1 MIAEQPDP
9 KPSLEAI
16 RTLMEKAR
24 TRSMNSGGDD
34 SLCTHLFL
42 MIAQRGLTLS
52 DAAERSGIAAERL
65 GELFWNFAQP
75 EPNELLALAEAL
87 SEAAENPAS
96 GTQAGASATPAR
108 VERPIE
114 ERSNDGPAEGTE
126 LWRLME
132 IVDARARKESHD

>member
-1 MIAEQPDP
+1 MARVRPG
-9 KPSLEAI
+9 KP
-16 RTLMEKAR
+16 M
-24 TRSMNSGGDD
+24 RSGDD

-42 MIAQRGLTLS
+42 TIARQGLTLS
-52 DAAERSGIAAERL
+52 DAAERSGISAERL
-65 GELFWNFAQP
+65 GELFWNCAQP

-87 SEAAENPAS
+87 SEAAGDPAP
-96 GTQAGASATPAR
+96 GAQAAPSATPAR

-114 ERSNDGPAEGTE
+114 LSSTDEPAGSSVVSAEGAE